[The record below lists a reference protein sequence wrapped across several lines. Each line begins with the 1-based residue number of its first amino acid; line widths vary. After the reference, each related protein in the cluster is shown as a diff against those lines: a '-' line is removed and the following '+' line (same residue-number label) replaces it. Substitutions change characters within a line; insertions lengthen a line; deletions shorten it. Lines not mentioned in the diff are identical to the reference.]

1 MLIVIV
7 IIGILSASVLPRVL
21 GIQENARDTARKAD
35 ISSLQTALE
44 LYHIDSG
51 SYPRSDTAAWCAA
64 YAPLGYGWCNS
75 SQVNTDGRW
84 MVNWNLASYLIK
96 DPIDPKFATAKPDN
110 KDWWKYYYYSTQTD
124 LWWCKGHQYYLIV
137 SGMERSKNKNWNA
150 AKVCNWF
157 ILSPSAP
164 WSYALV
170 HDNKKGTITK

>member
-21 GIQENARDTARKAD
+21 GIQENARD
-35 ISSLQTALE
+35 SSLRTALE

-51 SYPRSDTAAWCAA
+51 SYPRSDTMAWCTT
-64 YAPLGYGWCNS
+64 YAPLQTPWCNS
-75 SQVNTDGRW
+75 SQATTDGRW

-96 DPIDPKFATAKPDN
+96 HPVDPKSATAQSDN
-110 KDWWKYYYYSTQTD
+110 KDGWKYYYASMSVD
-124 LWWCKGHQYYLIV
+124 LWWCKAYQYYVIV
-137 SGMERSKNKNWNA
+137 VGMERPKNKNWNK
-150 AKVCNWF
+150 AKVCNWG

-170 HDNKKGTITK
+170 HDNKKGAITQ